1 MPDWQSIFNTSNRL
15 EVYVVFIIIII
26 IIIIIIVIN
35 IIINI
40 IYRRKKILAI
50 YNKIAN

>member
-26 IIIIIIVIN
+26 IIIIVIN

-50 YNKIAN
+50 YKKIAN